1 MDETMLDGN
10 AVAGL
15 LQEVFVTESTTAMVT
30 CSGCGVASP
39 MGTVHVY
46 RGAGFVLRCPNC
58 AAVLMTL
65 VRGEERM
72 VVGFP
77 GVRTLQ
83 MAVAEA

>member
-1 MDETMLDGN
+1 VDDTMLDGN
-10 AVAGL
+10 AVAGVL
-15 LQEVFVTESTTAMVT
+15 RDVFVTDPTTAMMT
-30 CSGCGVASP
+30 CGGCGAASP

-72 VVGFP
+72 VVGLP

>member
-15 LQEVFVTESTTAMVT
+15 LQEVFVSDGTTAMVT
-30 CSGCGVASP
+30 CAGCGVASP

-65 VRGEERM
+65 VRGDERM
-72 VVGFP
+72 VVGVS
-77 GVRTLQ
+77 GVRTFQ
-83 MAVAEA
+83 MAVAET